1 MTATGLAYQAEPIV
15 WARTGAEAN
24 RNWCRIK
31 NVATVNRASLPENTD
46 PELLLKY
53 VDIGNV
59 DSDGHLGLPEELIFD
74 NAPSRARRRVL
85 VGDSIVSTVRTY
97 LRAIAYIDVGAEDLI
112 ISTGFATVTPEGVD
126 DRFLYWWLRSTPFIE
141 EIVARSVGVSYPAI
155 NATDV
160 EDVGIGLPSV
170 DEQRTIAEF
179 LDDVT
184 AHVDALIAEEKAL
197 RELVVDRR
205 EAEVDRVI
213 EHGGLSDGLVPIDSL
228 WVDAIPAGWR
238 LMPLKWCVDKVTVGI
253 VVNPSHYYE
262 ESGVPVLRGLN
273 IRRGRVI
280 NEEDLVYMSDASNA
294 FHAKSRLE
302 QGDVVVVRT
311 GATGAAAVVPDWAV
325 GGNIVDLLLVRPGA
339 RMRPKFLELMLNSR
353 FVQRQITYGS
363 VGALQA
369 HFNTTSLSNVLILV
383 PTLEEQDRVV
393 AYLSEHLERYDQLI
407 AEADHAVELLRERRE
422 ALITTAVRSGLSCL
436 SLRSA

>member
-1 MTATGLAYQAEPIV
+1 MTATGLAHQAEPIA
-15 WARTGAEAN
+15 WARSGAGAT
-24 RNWCRIK
+24 RTWCRIK
-31 NVATVNRASLPENTD
+31 NAATVNRAALPERTD
-46 PELLLKY
+46 PEFVLKY
-53 VDIGNV
+53 IDIGNV
-59 DSDGHLGLPEELIFD
+59 DSDGHLGVPEEITFD

-97 LRAIAYIDVGAEDLI
+97 LRAIAYIGGDAEALI
-112 ISTGFATVTPEGVD
+112 ISTGFATITPERVD
-126 DRFLYWWLRSTPFIE
+126 SRFLYWWLRSTPFIE
-141 EIVARSVGVSYPAI
+141 EIVARSVGVSYPAV

-160 EDVGIGLPSV
+160 EDIGIALPGG
-170 DEQRTIAEF
+170 DEQRAIAEF
-179 LDDVT
+179 LDDAT
-184 AHVDALIAEEKAL
+184 AHIDDLIAEEEAL

-213 EHGGLSDGLVPIDSL
+213 EHGGLSDGLVAVDSL
-228 WVDAIPAGWR
+228 WVDAIPRGWQ

-262 ESGVPVLRGLN
+262 EDGVPVLRGLN

-280 NEEDLVYMSDASNA
+280 NREDLVYMSDASNE

-311 GATGAAAVVPDWAV
+311 GAAGAAAVVPEWAV
-325 GGNIVDLLLVRPGA
+325 GGNIVDLLLVRPGLG
-339 RMRPKFLELMLNSR
+339 MRPKFLELVLNSR

-369 HFNTTSLSNVLILV
+369 HFNTTALSNVLMLV
-383 PTLEEQDRVV
+383 PNLSEQDRVV
-393 AYLSEHLERYDQLI
+393 AYLSEHLERYDKLI
-407 AEADHAVELLRERRE
+407 AEADHAVALLRERRQ
-422 ALITTAVRSGLSCL
+422 ALITTAVTSGISGLSG
-436 SLRSA
+436 RAA